1 MMSRLNT
8 YDEAIEVLIALKNGK
23 VVQMYDARNGGYG
36 TPQLDES
43 RLPNFLSFKYRVKPE
58 PREFYI
64 SAGYRTNNSWQAIG
78 QGLESGEKI
87 RVREV
92 LDNE

>member
-58 PREFYI
+58 PREFYLSFDGIGNHSWLIKKGSI
-64 SAGYRTNNSWQAIG
+64 SLGT
-78 QGLESGEKI
+78 KI
-87 RVREV
+87 LVREV
-92 LDNE
+92 LEDE